1 AQASLT
7 HYHPRPTRTFVSMGG
22 EGGFGKG
29 GFGKGKDDKGKG
41 KGKGKGK
48 KGKGKGKGKDDKEWV
63 PVTKLGRLVND
74 GKIGSIEDI
83 YLHSLPIKEFEI
95 IDHFFAPGTLKDEV
109 MKIHPVQKMTSAG
122 QRNRFVCY
130 VLVGDQNGHIGL
142 GAKCSKEVAGA
153 IKGGIISAKMNLIPV
168 RRGYWGNRLGFPH
181 TMPMKVHGK
190 CGSVHVR
197 LIPAPRGS
205 GVIGSPV
212 LKKMMNF
219 AGVSDVYS
227 CSCGHTKTT
236 ANFAKATFEALK
248 ATYGYLTPDLW
259 KPTHFTKSP
268 YQEFTDYLS
277 QSNKKAYA
285 Y

>member
-1 AQASLT
+1 
-7 HYHPRPTRTFVSMGG
+7 MGG

-277 QSNKKAYA
+277 QSTKKAYA